1 MLRYVSPLPFPP
13 KAKNHERRQHKQQF
27 YVAICPPKG
36 GFNDAAGFFQSYLA
50 LPVVML
56 FWLVGFAWKRQA
68 WLRTRDIDVDLD
80 RRELDWDAINEYRAQ
95 LAAMPT
101 WKRIMH
107 TVFI

>member
-1 MLRYVSPLPFPP
+1 
-13 KAKNHERRQHKQQF
+13 
-27 YVAICPPKG
+27 
-36 GFNDAAGFFQSYLA
+36 
-50 LPVVML
+50 ML